1 MGLDQTL
8 SAKYFINN
16 DDMVDR
22 VLSAIELFSR
32 GGFVDP
38 TNTPPNYLSVTAPLL
53 HWRKSNQI
61 HAWFVDNCQ
70 EGVDDCREAYVS
82 REKLQELA
90 DLINEVLDS
99 PDKAEELMP
108 VRSGFFFGN
117 TEYNE
122 DYYADLKDTFV
133 QLNLI
138 LNEPKYHE
146 VSFQYSSSW

>member
-8 SAKYFINN
+8 SANYFISN
-16 DDMVDR
+16 DDTIAGVM
-22 VLSAIELFSR
+22 SAIELPSR
-32 GGFVDP
+32 GGFIDP
-38 TNTPPNYLSVTAPLL
+38 ANAPPNYLAVTAPLL

-70 EGVDDCREAYVS
+70 DGEDDCRTAQVS
-82 REKLQELA
+82 REKLQELS

-108 VRSGFFFGN
+108 VRSGFFFGS
-117 TEYNE
+117 TDYAE
-122 DYYADLKDTFV
+122 DYYANLKDTFV

-146 VSFQYSSSW
+146 VSFEYSSSW